1 MSRQRI
7 SRNER
12 SWATMVEPVTAKA
25 AARRPNVKGGRMT
38 DEYALQ
44 TEQRHVWFPPVV
56 LVGMS
61 SNTNSAKRWLA
72 GVVLAHLIIS
82 IAHGNAHAGAQVPLS
97 PAANLFV
104 FTVIVA
110 GPLIGLVL
118 LWPAPR
124 LGSWIIALTMAG
136 ALVVGVVEQFVLLS
150 RCNVGHV
157 AEE

>member
-1 MSRQRI
+1 
-7 SRNER
+7 
-12 SWATMVEPVTAKA
+12 
-25 AARRPNVKGGRMT
+25 
-38 DEYALQ
+38 
-44 TEQRHVWFPPVV
+44 
-56 LVGMS
+56 MS

-82 IAHGNAHAGAQVPLS
+82 IAHGNAHAGAQVPLT

-124 LGSWIIALTMAG
+124 LGSWIIAVTMAG
-136 ALVVGVVEQFVLLS
+136 SLVFGLVNHFVLS
-150 RCNVGHV
+150 SPDHVSHV
-157 AEE
+157 AEAWRGLFTSTAVLLAVTEGLGAALALRLVGERKRVS